1 MPNLQQLRANVIAA
15 SKKDRQRGPGA
26 PSEELLAADK
36 AYQAAVQEQQDKEIN
51 RALKNPEVAQFL
63 LRNPEVDVSAAQGF
77 TKRAARDTYVSDAA
91 RNYQA
96 GMANLNSQ
104 AQISPGAVTANDISI
119 QNNPWENGMQTGL
132 TREQRAQN
140 EIEDKARYAGSGNQL
155 QDISN
160 TFASSFNNPNQKTVS
175 YLQKLYGATGN
186 MLPAYYQN
194 KLGTPQ
200 APSAPTTSSG
210 NNPAAVVGSANAPA
224 PQGNFPTVPA
234 QATQQKTSAAYTVN
248 PAGGNFNG
256 TLRKLGSKPASYML
270 PTYRR

>member
-36 AYQAAVQEQQDKEIN
+36 AYQEAVQAQQDKEIN

-77 TKRAARDTYVSDAA
+77 TKRSARDTYVSDAA

-104 AQISPGAVTANDISI
+104 AQISPGAVTANDIAM
-119 QNNPWENGMQTGL
+119 QNNGYSLGHPVGP
-132 TREQRAQN
+132 TREQQAQK

-175 YLQKLYGATGN
+175 YLQKLYGAATGN

-194 KLGTPQ
+194 KLGS
-200 APSAPTTSSG
+200 PSAPTTSSG
-210 NNPAAVVGSANAPA
+210 SNPAAVVGSANAPA

-248 PAGGNFNG
+248 PVAGNFNS
-256 TLRKLGSKPASYML
+256 TLRKLGAKPTGYML
-270 PTYRR
+270 PNYRR